1 MPTPNK
7 ENGEKVPQKNIA
19 AAPGKSTHRHKITEP
34 QLFYPA
40 ALIAALIILWV
51 TTLNII
57 EANHKSARE
66 NAVTSTTELANTY
79 EAQVVRAIREIDQAL
94 NVVKRAYELD
104 SDSTMLSLVND
115 WGLLLPDFLFVTS
128 ISDASGNITGST
140 RAFEQS
146 NIADKIYFQ
155 EQLKFDQLASSQPWR
170 DPYTKVWKLTFS
182 RRINTPTGA
191 FAGIV
196 LTSVD
201 ASYFVSG
208 YEETQLGLLGVL
220 GILGTDGV
228 FRVRRS
234 GEKVVS
240 GEVVDYQQLVP
251 DSDELDEPAVRLL
264 NNSWDRVK
272 RYTVATKLYEFP
284 LAVILGLSEGEQLLA
299 SKQLERLY
307 LQRAGAISIVLILL
321 AIVFLRLSLQL
332 KQSRR
337 EALEEHIAHAQKV
350 EHLAYHDG
358 LTGLP
363 NRSFFSQLLSHG
375 IAEAK
380 RYERRLALLF
390 LDLDRFK
397 IINDT
402 LGHDAGDELLKEV
415 ARRLTEALRETDTVA
430 RLGGDEFVVL
440 LPEMND
446 EKQLS
451 AVAKKILSAVGQPFH
466 LAGQD
471 LRVTVSIGISVSPLD
486 GEDEQT
492 LLKNAD
498 IAMYHAKEGGKNN
511 FCFYSDELNADSLER
526 LALESSL
533 RLAVDRGEFILH
545 YQEKHDL
552 RSGEITGAEALL
564 RWQHPSLGLIQPLQ
578 FLPLAEETGLII
590 PIGKWAIEAA
600 CKQANAWLEQG
611 LAPRCISV
619 NLTER
624 QFTDAHLLD
633 DIASILHSTGV
644 NPTQLELEI
653 TEGLLLRNF
662 EKALQT
668 LAKIKDLGVRIAI
681 DNFGTSYTS
690 LSTLDKFHFDT
701 LKIDGSVIRDITNK
715 SADMQLTEAIISV
728 GRTMAMTIVAEG
740 VETQEQ
746 AEFLL
751 ASSCDQVQGFYYDKP
766 GPASSHKPDVPK

>member
-1 MPTPNK
+1 MPDLPDESEEHGQNSASSPIEPN
-7 ENGEKVPQKNIA
+7 N
-19 AAPGKSTHRHKITEP
+19 RHKIIEP
-34 QLFYPA
+34 LIFYPT
-40 ALIAALIILWV
+40 ALIASLIILWV
-51 TTLNII
+51 TTFNIVA
-57 EANHKSARE
+57 ANHQRAQESAT
-66 NAVTSTTELANTY
+66 TSATELAQTY
-79 EAQVVRAIREIDQAL
+79 EAQVVRALREIDQAL
-94 NVVKRAYELD
+94 NVVKRAYELN
-104 SDSTMLSLVND
+104 SGNAMLSLVND

-128 ISDASGNITGST
+128 ISDADGNIISST
-140 RAFEQS
+140 RAFEKH
-146 NIADKIYFQ
+146 NIADQSYFSQ
-155 EQLKFDQLASSQPWR
+155 QLEFDQLASSQPWQ

-182 RRINTPTGA
+182 RRISTPTGD
-191 FAGIV
+191 FAGIA

-208 YEETQLGLLGVL
+208 YEESQLGQRGVL

-234 GEKVVS
+234 GQDIVS
-240 GEVVDYQQLVP
+240 GEKTNFNQLVHGGE
-251 DSDELDEPAVRLL
+251 ELEELEELEVRLQ
-264 NNSWDRVK
+264 NNSWDQVK
-272 RYTVATKLYEFP
+272 RYTVASPLFEFP
-284 LAVILGLSEGEQLLA
+284 LAVVLGLSEKEHMQETTQLRRVYLLRA
-299 SKQLERLY
+299 S
-307 LQRAGAISIVLILL
+307 AASIAITLITIVL
-321 AIVFLRLSLQL
+321 LRLSLQL
-332 KQSRR
+332 KQSRNK
-337 EALEEHIAHAQKV
+337 ALEEHISHAKKV
-350 EHLAYHDG
+350 EHLAFHDS

-451 AVAKKILSAVGQPFH
+451 EVARKILSAVGKPFH

-471 LRVTVSIGISVSPLD
+471 LRVTVSIGISVFPLD

-511 FCFYSDELNADSLER
+511 FCFYSDELSADSLER

-533 RLAVDRGEFILH
+533 RLAVDRGEFVLH

-564 RWQHPSLGLIQPLQ
+564 RWQHPTLGLIQPLQ

-590 PIGKWAIEAA
+590 PIGKWVIEAA
-600 CKQANAWLEQG
+600 CKQANRWLEEG

-624 QFTDAHLLD
+624 QFTDTHLLD
-633 DIASILHSTGV
+633 DIASILQTTAI
-644 NPTQLELEI
+644 NPAQLELEI
-653 TEGLLLRNF
+653 TESLLLSNF
-662 EKALQT
+662 DRALET
-668 LAKIKDLGVRIAI
+668 LSKIKELGVRIAI

-701 LKIDGSVIRDITNK
+701 LKIDGSVIRDIANQPSDK
-715 SADMQLTEAIISV
+715 QLTEAIISV

-766 GPASSHKPDVPK
+766 TPPS